1 MFKIKKTFTVDYAHK
16 LELAYESK
24 CNNIHGHTGII
35 TIELS
40 SDTLNNSDMV
50 LDFTH
55 LKPLIEDIKEKF
67 DHVLIQS
74 NSNDFSGIKT
84 GRITRIDCDQS
95 TAENIAKYIYHMTKQ
110 YILNTNI
117 SFIKSIEISFA
128 ETPTNIATYSGD
140 V

>member
-55 LKPLIEDIKEKF
+55 LKPLIENIKEKF

-74 NSNDFSGIKT
+74 NSNDFSGIKNCL
-84 GRITRIDCDQS
+84 ITRIDCDQS

-110 YILNTNI
+110 YILDTNI
-117 SFIKSIEISFA
+117 SFIKYIEISFA

>member
-1 MFKIKKTFTVDYAHK
+1 
-16 LELAYESK
+16 
-24 CNNIHGHTGII
+24 
-35 TIELS
+35 
-40 SDTLNNSDMV
+40 MV

-55 LKPLIEDIKEKF
+55 LKPLIENIKEKF

-84 GRITRIDCDQS
+84 GRITKIDCDQS

>member
-16 LELAYESK
+16 LELAYDSK

-40 SDTLNNSDMV
+40 SDTLNDSDMV

-55 LKPLIEDIKEKF
+55 LKPLIEDIKDKF

-84 GRITRIDCDQS
+84 CRITKIDYDQS
-95 TAENIAKYIYHMTKQ
+95 TAENIAKCIFNMTKQ
-110 YILNTNI
+110 YILNRNI
-117 SFIKSIEISFA
+117 NFIKFIEISFA
-128 ETPTNIATYSGD
+128 ETPNNVATYSGD